1 MTTTA
6 INRRGRAAGVGRQ
19 AVALKLTGRAV
30 IIIVAVVAVF
40 LFLLPITWI
49 FTTAFKPSSELFA
62 IPPHLLPQSP
72 TVANFTAIFTGGNIM
87 RMFGNSLVVGL
98 VATAVS
104 LLLGLPAAFGF
115 ARHRYRLS
123 GVFLAAVLVTRM
135 FPPVALAL
143 PFFLEF
149 RQLGLLNSTAG
160 LMIAYI
166 PIVLPLIIWMLEGYF
181 RDFPEEVL
189 EAARIDG
196 LGTLGVLVRIVVP
209 LSRPAIA
216 VAALFGFLSAWNEF
230 VIALTLTSTPQAQT
244 MPVGIA
250 SYVTQFQTL
259 WGQMTAASMLYL
271 VPVLIATL
279 LAQRHIIAGLMSGA
293 TKG

>member
-1 MTTTA
+1 MTSLTA
-6 INRRGRAAGVGRQ
+6 PGTARRSRRPLRIGRDAA
-19 AVALKLTGRAV
+19 LT
-30 IIIVAVVAVF
+30 IVVLVAVF
-40 LFLLPITWI
+40 LFLLPLIWI

-62 IPPHLLPQSP
+62 IPPHLLPEAP
-72 TVANFTAIFTGGNIM
+72 TTSNFGGVFANHDILHM
-87 RMFGNSLVVGL
+87 LGNSLLVGV
-98 VATAVS
+98 VATTIS
-104 LLLGLPAAFGF
+104 LLLGVPAAFGF
-115 ARHRYRLS
+115 ARHCYRFS
-123 GVFLAAVLVTRM
+123 GPLLAAVLVTRM

-149 RQLGLLNSTAG
+149 RQAGLLDSPAA

-166 PIVLPLIIWMLEGYF
+166 PIVLPLVIWMLEGFF
-181 RDFPEEVL
+181 RDFPEELL
-189 EAARIDG
+189 EAARLDG
-196 LGTLGVLVRIVVP
+196 LGTLRSLIRIVLP

-230 VIALTLTSTPQAQT
+230 VIALTLTSTPRAQT

-259 WGQMTAASMLYL
+259 WGQMTAASVLYL
-271 VPVLIATL
+271 VPVLVATVF
-279 LAQRHIIAGLMSGA
+279 AQRHIITGLMSGA

>member
-1 MTTTA
+1 MSATIDRSRA
-6 INRRGRAAGVGRQ
+6 LRSSRRPAGFRLSGRALV
-19 AVALKLTGRAV
+19 VA
-30 IIIVAVVAVF
+30 IIIVAVF
-40 LFLLPITWI
+40 LFLLPLIWI

-62 IPPHLLPQSP
+62 IPPHLLPAHP
-72 TVANFTAIFTGGNIM
+72 TMSNFGEVFTSANII

-98 VATAVS
+98 SATVIS
-104 LLLGLPAAFGF
+104 IVLGFPAAFGF
-115 ARHRYRLS
+115 ARYRYRMS
-123 GVFLAAVLVTRM
+123 GVFLGAVLVTRM

-149 RQLGLLNSTAG
+149 RQLHLLNTTGG
-160 LMIAYI
+160 LIIAYI
-166 PIVLPLIIWMLEGYF
+166 PVVLPLVIWMLEGYF

-189 EAARIDG
+189 EAARMDG
-196 LGTLGVLVRIVVP
+196 LGTMQTLLRIVLP

-230 VIALTLTSTPQAQT
+230 VIALTLTSTPEAQT
-244 MPVGIA
+244 MPVGVA

-259 WGQMTAASMLYL
+259 WGQMTAASVLYL
-271 VPVLIATL
+271 VPVLVLTV
-279 LAQRHIIAGLMSGA
+279 LAQRHIISGLMSGA